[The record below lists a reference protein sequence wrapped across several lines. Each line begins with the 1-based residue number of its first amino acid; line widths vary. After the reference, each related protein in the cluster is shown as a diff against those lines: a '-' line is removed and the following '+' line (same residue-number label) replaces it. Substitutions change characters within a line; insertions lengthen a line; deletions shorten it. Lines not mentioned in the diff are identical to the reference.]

1 MKRQQSTCHYFY
13 QNNEVITVYSQG
25 LPRSIVRA
33 MAVPLAERE
42 PAKTPTADL
51 LACDDNGSVLQV
63 VDSGGRETLAY
74 NVYGY
79 SAQMKSSEVLIAF
92 KGNRFDSILGAYPLG
107 TGYHRSFSPTLM
119 RFYSPDTLAPFNV
132 DDINPYVAFMN
143 NPTGYDDPSG
153 HWSVPRFLLP
163 KRYVV
168 RRLFTKLTKSTTT
181 LESVNDFKSVLVS
194 PSAQHKG
201 LKDQLINRGNR
212 ASERI
217 DQKLKALQEDK
228 YSNAVRAL
236 QDKLKKEQVHGDPF
250 LATILRGI
258 QAQEKFN
265 RIMDRRWENS
275 TNFVSEAVPETNIFG
290 MFMPR
295 QRGNDRTGETV
306 RDIRESQ

>member
-1 MKRQQSTCHYFY
+1 MKRQLSTCHYFY
-13 QNNEVITVYSQG
+13 QDNEVVTVYSQG

-74 NVYGY
+74 SVYGY
-79 SAQMKSSEVLIAF
+79 SAQMKSSEILIAF

-119 RFYSPDTLAPFNV
+119 RFCSPDTLAPFNV
-132 DDINPYVAFMN
+132 DDINPYMAFMN

-153 HWSVPRFLLP
+153 HWSVPRFLLSNR
-163 KRYVV
+163 KVV
-168 RRLFTKLTKSTTT
+168 RRLFTKLTKSINN
-181 LESVNDFKSVLVS
+181 LERVNNSKDILVS
-194 PSAQHKG
+194 PSPQNKRLKG
-201 LKDQLINRGNR
+201 QLIYLGDR

-217 DQKLKALQEDK
+217 DQKLRALQKDK
-228 YSNAVRAL
+228 YSKAVRAI
-236 QDKLKKEQVHGDPF
+236 QDKLKKEQGHGDPF
-250 LATILRGI
+250 LATIHRGLK
-258 QAQEKFN
+258 AQEKFN

-295 QRGNDRTGETV
+295 QRGNERTGETV
-306 RDIRESQ
+306 RDIRES